1 MSVSTFQHQE
11 DTIQAGC
18 LSQFDPYG
26 FFAWCP
32 LSTHIYWWGKKPTG
46 LIFGGVIYFVF
57 TSTPGDHSCDSGL
70 CCLLYMWHPSISA
83 APFGGR
89 CYTHTLG
96 LTVSDWSSQY
106 GFVHPFVL
114 FWCIAGTV
122 FVDGNEMKTKL
133 PPIKK
138 GTTLTFQTEML
149 PNGKVRVSVQVDDK
163 EVTLDW
169 KANSSNAVGFGPV
182 QMMQPPAPAFYFA
195 LRFAQEHWKVGVE

>member
-1 MSVSTFQHQE
+1 M
-11 DTIQAGC
+11 
-18 LSQFDPYG
+18 
-26 FFAWCP
+26 
-32 LSTHIYWWGKKPTG
+32 
-46 LIFGGVIYFVF
+46 
-57 TSTPGDHSCDSGL
+57 
-70 CCLLYMWHPSISA
+70 SA
-83 APFGGR
+83 APFGQF
-89 CYTHTLG
+89 YTHTLG
-96 LTVSDWSSQY
+96 RIVSDWSSQY
-106 GFVHPFVL
+106 EFVHPFVL
-114 FWCIAGTV
+114 FWWIAGTV

-169 KANSSNAVGFGPV
+169 KANYSNAVGFGPM